1 MRRKEVST
9 MMDILWLVVLL
20 IAVVL
25 MVGATIMES
34 KKTKNFRTEM
44 KELNKDRLEL
54 IYEIEVNM
62 GLRRSK

>member
-44 KELNKDRLEL
+44 KELNKDTLEL
-54 IYEIEVNM
+54 IKEIEISR
-62 GLRRSK
+62 GLRRS

>member
-1 MRRKEVST
+1 MIN
-9 MMDILWLVVLL
+9 ILWIVTLI

-25 MVGATIMES
+25 MVGVGIVNA
-34 KKTKNFRTEM
+34 KKDKAFHSNM

>member
-1 MRRKEVST
+1 MIDT
-9 MMDILWLVVLL
+9 LWLVVLL
-20 IAVVL
+20 IAVIL

-34 KKTKNFRTEM
+34 KKTKNFRTEI
-44 KELNKDRLEL
+44 KELNKETLEL

>member
-1 MRRKEVST
+1 MIDT
-9 MMDILWLVVLL
+9 LWLVVLL

-34 KKTKNFRTEM
+34 KKTKNFETEM

>member
-1 MRRKEVST
+1 

-44 KELNKDRLEL
+44 KELNKDTLEL
-54 IYEIEVNM
+54 IKEIEISR
-62 GLRRSK
+62 GLRRS

>member
-1 MRRKEVST
+1 MIN
-9 MMDILWLVVLL
+9 ILWFVTLT
-20 IAVVL
+20 IAIVL
-25 MVGATIMES
+25 MVGAGIMS
-34 KKTKNFRTEM
+34 AKTNKAFDSDI